1 LLQPQRPKVRM
12 QREQYIVDGFGLSC
26 ESALVAKR
34 HRYRRPDYI
43 SKSDADVVQRVHR
56 FKMWNQF

>member
-1 LLQPQRPKVRM
+1 M